1 MLVFWVVTMWGLLG
15 RYCFLDEMRCGLVSR
30 DGLLSWSLC
39 GLTGSYIL
47 LDITRLEL
55 VRKYGLLDVGPFE
68 LVGRYGLLGCSAVQ
82 NKALKI
88 KAVRSSETLVSVY
101 TSTRFYNREDPHRQ
115 SSCCSHFNNSMV
127 TLVFFSSFIKHRS
140 KQMET
145 HNHATETLKL
155 RQRNHF
161 NNH

>member
-1 MLVFWVVTMWGLLG
+1 MVLWVKTPCRLVD
-15 RYCFLDEMRCGLVSR
+15 R
-30 DGLLSWSLC
+30 
-39 GLTGSYIL
+39 
-47 LDITRLEL
+47 
-55 VRKYGLLDVGPFE
+55 YGLLDVTPSELVGRYGLLDVTPSENVGRYGLLDVTPSE

-127 TLVFFSSFIKHRS
+127 TLVFFSSFITHRS
-140 KQMET
+140 KQMES